1 MATIDL
7 RNTVK
12 EYVKNAD
19 VRLLKLM
26 KAVAESYQN
35 DEQEITLTENQY
47 QIIDK
52 RREAHLKGESKS
64 YSWEQVKQNARNANK
79 LLNYK

>member
-35 DEQEITLTENQY
+35 EE
-47 QIIDK
+47 
-52 RREAHLKGESKS
+52 
-64 YSWEQVKQNARNANK
+64 
-79 LLNYK
+79 